1 MAWETWEEIM
11 FRLGRH
17 GNKIWY
23 GLKDMGNDMIWLG
36 RHEKIIWYGLED
48 MGGNYVSAWK
58 TWEQNMVW
66 IERHGK

>member
-23 GLKDMGNDMIWLG
+23 GLKDMGNNMVWLWG
-36 RHEKIIWYGLED
+36 HGKTLRYGLED
-48 MGGNYVSAWK
+48 
-58 TWEQNMVW
+58 T
-66 IERHGK
+66 